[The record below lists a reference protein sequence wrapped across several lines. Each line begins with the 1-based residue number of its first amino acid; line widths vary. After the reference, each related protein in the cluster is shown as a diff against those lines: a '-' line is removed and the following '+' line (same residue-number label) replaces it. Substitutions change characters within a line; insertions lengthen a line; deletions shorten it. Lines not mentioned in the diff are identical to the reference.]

1 MNKTVFT
8 VFLTTSILFAGCT
21 KDQINV
27 TEPDQ
32 KTIEQAM
39 LDSGIAPDNIIFT
52 EEIKGQNAFSIYEQ
66 VEGFGVTH
74 YVKSDKGWQY
84 RGGSEFG
91 HPAGDPEPLSFGV
104 ATWLLGDYSLDGN
117 SRYNTVFLGEIHQPE
132 ISKIILEVNHGKY
145 TAKIISSNSR
155 KFWYH
160 QSGIVDAQSLV
171 TKISGYNSNGKL
183 IFEKNLNL
191 NEQ

>member
-1 MNKTVFT
+1 MNKKFLK
-8 VFLTTSILFAGCT
+8 VFLITSILFAGCT
-21 KDQINV
+21 KDQMIV
-27 TEPDQ
+27 TEPNQ

-39 LDSGIAPDNIIFT
+39 LDSGIETGNIIFT

-66 VEGFGVTH
+66 VEGFGVIH

-91 HPAGDPEPLSFGV
+91 HPAGKPDPLSFGA

-117 SRYNTVFLGEIHQPE
+117 NRYNTVFIGEIHQPE
-132 ISKIILEVNHGKY
+132 VTKIILEVNNGKY
-145 TAKIISSNSR
+145 PAKIITSKGR

-160 QSGIVDAQSLV
+160 QSEIENAQSLV
-171 TKISGYNSNGKL
+171 TKVSGYNSTGKL
-183 IFEKNLNL
+183 LYEKNLNL
-191 NEQ
+191 NEH